1 MAATQIKNLEEM
13 KMKKTLSLLVVLTLM
28 LCLLSTT
35 AFAQA
40 TIIFEGESGDGV
52 VSQNVQPTPAPVTVI
67 DGSGTIISTTD
78 PAVTV
83 VTGNVQVT
91 KSPTSET
98 VQEGGKATFVA
109 HAANATGITWRL
121 VSSDGMATINAS
133 AASMYFDN
141 VAVWGLGTD
150 SLTISNIP
158 ANMNHW
164 QVEAMFDGPNGPVYT
179 AGARISVIGSNAN
192 GTTTDRDPNGRVVAN
207 TGVAN
212 GTSPVITAQPEGAE
226 LTSGKSTTLSVTA
239 SVSDGSTIRY
249 QWYVS
254 TSNDNAAGQA
264 IAGATSASYTPGEI
278 QGTRYYYVG
287 VWSEKNGAK
296 SDTVFSAPAAVVYT
310 GPAIAADPNAGAQTG
325 ADATGT
331 GTGSTGANANTG
343 SGGSANGT
351 AGNTAV
357 STSNGTQPVSSDNPI
372 VADPN
377 AAGEQNATPVEGE
390 QTTAV
395 KEAAPDAS
403 SEARS
408 SLPVVLGAIAAVA
421 LAAGVGLLVL
431 RRNAGQ

>member
-1 MAATQIKNLEEM
+1 M

-40 TIIFEGESGDGV
+40 AIILEGESGDGV
-52 VSQNVQPTPAPVTVI
+52 VSNNAQPAPAPVTVI
-67 DGSGTIISTTD
+67 DGNGTIISTTD
-78 PAVTV
+78 PAVV
-83 VTGNVQVT
+83 VISGDVQVT

-133 AASMYFDN
+133 AASMYFDG
-141 VAVWGLGTD
+141 VTVWGLGTD

-164 QVEAMFDGPNGPVYT
+164 QVEAKFDGPNGPVYS

-212 GTSPVITAQPEGAE
+212 GTSPVITSQGIFFVA
-226 LTSGKSTTLSVTA
+226 LN
-239 SVSDGSTIRY
+239 DGSTIRY

-287 VWSEKNGAK
+287 VWSEKDGVK
-296 SDTVFSAPAAVVYT
+296 SDTVFSGPAAVVYS

-325 ADATGT
+325 GDNSGSNTNT
-331 GTGSTGANANTG
+331 NTNTNTNSGSTGT
-343 SGGSANGT
+343 ANGT

-357 STSNGTQPVSSDNPI
+357 STNNGTTAVSSTNPI
-372 VADPN
+372 AAAPN
-377 AAGEQNATPVEGE
+377 AAGEQTTTPVEGE

-395 KEAAPDAS
+395 KEAAADAAT
-403 SEARS
+403 EARS

>member
-1 MAATQIKNLEEM
+1 
-13 KMKKTLSLLVVLTLM
+13 MKKTLSLLVVLTLM

-40 TIIFEGESGDGV
+40 AIIFEGESGDGV
-52 VSQNVQPTPAPVTVI
+52 VSNNAQPAPAPVTVI
-67 DGSGTIISTTD
+67 DGNGTIISTTD
-78 PAVTV
+78 PAVV
-83 VTGNVQVT
+83 VISGDVQVT

-98 VQEGGKATFVA
+98 FQEGGKATFVA

-133 AASMYFDN
+133 AASMYFDG
-141 VAVWGLGTD
+141 VTVWGLGTD

-164 QVEAMFDGPNGPVYT
+164 QVEAKFDGPNGPVYS

-212 GTSPVITAQPEGAE
+212 GTSPVITSQPEGAE

-287 VWSEKNGAK
+287 VWSEKDGAK

-325 ADATGT
+325 GD
-331 GTGSTGANANTG
+331 NTG
-343 SGGSANGT
+343 SNTNTNTNTNTNPSSGNTGTANGT

-357 STSNGTQPVSSDNPI
+357 STNNGTTPVSADNPI
-372 VADPN
+372 AADPN
-377 AAGEQNATPVEGE
+377 AAGEQTVTPVEGE

-395 KEAAPDAS
+395 NEAAPDAAT
-403 SEARS
+403 EARS

>member
-1 MAATQIKNLEEM
+1 
-13 KMKKTLSLLVVLTLM
+13 MKKTLSLLVVLTLM

-40 TIIFEGESGDGV
+40 TIIFDGESGDGV
-52 VSQNVQPTPAPVTVI
+52 ISQNVQPTPAPVTVI

-78 PAVTV
+78 PAVV
-83 VTGNVQVT
+83 VVGGDVQVT

-133 AASMYFDN
+133 AASMYFDG
-141 VAVWGLGTD
+141 VTVWGLGTD

-164 QVEAMFDGPNGPVYT
+164 QVEAKFDGPNGPVYS

-207 TGVAN
+207 AGVAN
-212 GTSPVITAQPEGAE
+212 GTSPVITSQPEGAE

-287 VWSEKNGAK
+287 VWSEKDGVK

-310 GPAIAADPNAGAQTG
+310 GPAIAADPNAGAQAGTDTNGG
-325 ADATGT
+325 AASAGSDASANG
-331 GTGSTGANANTG
+331 GS
-343 SGGSANGT
+343 SGSANGT

-357 STSNGTQPVSSDNPI
+357 STNNGTTAVSSDNPI
-372 VADPN
+372 AADPN
-377 AAGEQNATPVEGE
+377 AVGEQTETPVEGE
-390 QTTAV
+390 QTSAV
-395 KEAAPDAS
+395 GEGEADATT
-403 SEARS
+403 EARS

>member
-1 MAATQIKNLEEM
+1 M

-40 TIIFEGESGDGV
+40 AIIFDGESGDGV
-52 VSQNVQPTPAPVTVI
+52 VSNNAQPAPAPVTVI
-67 DGSGTIISTTD
+67 DGNGTIISTTD
-78 PAVTV
+78 PAVV
-83 VTGNVQVT
+83 IISGDVQVT

-212 GTSPVITAQPEGAE
+212 GTSPVITSQPEGAE

-239 SVSDGSTIRY
+239 SVNDGSTIRY

-287 VWSEKNGAK
+287 VWSEKDGVK
-296 SDTVFSAPAAVVYT
+296 SDTVFSTPAAVVYS

-325 ADATGT
+325 GDNSGSNTNT
-331 GTGSTGANANTG
+331 NTNTNTNSGSTGT
-343 SGGSANGT
+343 ANGT

-357 STSNGTQPVSSDNPI
+357 STNNGTTAVSSTNPI
-372 VADPN
+372 AADPN
-377 AAGEQNATPVEGE
+377 AAGEQTTTPVEGE

-395 KEAAPDAS
+395 KEAAADAAT
-403 SEARS
+403 EARS
-408 SLPVVLGAIAAVA
+408 SLPVRLAAIAAVA
-421 LAAGVGLLVL
+421 LPAGVGLLVL

>member
-1 MAATQIKNLEEM
+1 MLPFTW
-13 KMKKTLSLLVVLTLM
+13 LM
-28 LCLLSTT
+28 R
-35 AFAQA
+35 
-40 TIIFEGESGDGV
+40 
-52 VSQNVQPTPAPVTVI
+52 
-67 DGSGTIISTTD
+67 
-78 PAVTV
+78 
-83 VTGNVQVT
+83 
-91 KSPTSET
+91 SP
-98 VQEGGKATFVA
+98 
-109 HAANATGITWRL
+109 
-121 VSSDGMATINAS
+121 
-133 AASMYFDN
+133 
-141 VAVWGLGTD
+141 
-150 SLTISNIP
+150 
-158 ANMNHW
+158 
-164 QVEAMFDGPNGPVYT
+164 
-179 AGARISVIGSNAN
+179 
-192 GTTTDRDPNGRVVAN
+192 
-207 TGVAN
+207 
-212 GTSPVITAQPEGAE
+212 
-226 LTSGKSTTLSVTA
+226 TA

>member
-1 MAATQIKNLEEM
+1 
-13 KMKKTLSLLVVLTLM
+13 MKKTLSLLVVLTLM

-150 SLTISNIP
+150 SRTISNIP